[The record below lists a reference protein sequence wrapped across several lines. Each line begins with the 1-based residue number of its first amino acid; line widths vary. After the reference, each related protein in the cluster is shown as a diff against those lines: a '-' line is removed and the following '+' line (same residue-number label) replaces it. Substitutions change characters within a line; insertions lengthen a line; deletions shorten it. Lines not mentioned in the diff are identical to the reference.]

1 MKRLI
6 KIVLPI
12 IGKQG
17 IVKYVLLGLCS
28 GLSSFLFINTVNRV
42 VANTISGKQTGV
54 RFEYIILFAFIIL
67 FYIWSRRTLALI
79 VINVSQRIAWKL
91 RKEILSLV
99 LHANY
104 QQLTSRKE
112 KIQSA
117 ILNDVGALTNASLAT
132 IDFFIGVIMAVSCLI
147 YLASISGVLFLIT
160 VCTAAAGVSV
170 YMLSSKRN
178 LKGFGTARLLENR
191 FQENFNAILN
201 GFKEIFMEPRKGK
214 HINEKNINAI
224 ANDSFRNNVTALTGF
239 INSAITGQIFFYILI
254 SSVLLYFGT
263 VLNIGAANTVAFV
276 FTLLYLLGSLETVM
290 NLFPTLM
297 RAKVASDHLIDL
309 KTELEEA
316 NFKNPIPEKHVL
328 KHVFSRITVTD
339 LEFYYGNDEAAFGV
353 GPIDFE
359 VHQGQLI
366 FIYGGNG
373 SGKTTFVHSV
383 IGLSMPTSG
392 QICVNDIVINDEN
405 YPDYRSLFAVV
416 FSDFYLFNEII
427 GVESFDAEKLAFYL
441 RLFELEGKVT
451 VEGRRFSTTDLST
464 GQRKR
469 LALVAAL
476 LEEKP
481 ILVLDEWAAD
491 QDPYF
496 RKKFYTEILPMLKK
510 KGITV
515 IAITHDDK
523 YYHCADRLYRMD
535 EGKITEEDFMLH
547 QPGLATMI

>member
-1 MKRLI
+1 
-6 KIVLPI
+6 LPI

-42 VANTISGKQTGV
+42 IANTISGKLTGISY
-54 RFEYIILFAFIIL
+54 EYTILFAFIIL

-79 VINVSQRIAWKL
+79 VINVSQRVAWQL

-132 IDFFIGVIMAVSCLI
+132 IDFFIGVIMAVSCLS
-147 YLASISGVLFLIT
+147 YLASISGILFFIT
-160 VCTAAAGVSV
+160 LGTALAGVSIYV
-170 YMLSSKRN
+170 LSSKRN
-178 LKGFGTARLLENR
+178 LKGFGTARTLENK

-214 HINEKNINAI
+214 HINEKNIDVI
-224 ANDSFRNNVTALTGF
+224 ATESFRNNVSALTGF

-263 VLNIGAANTVAFV
+263 ILNIGAANTVAFV
-276 FTLLYLLGSLETVM
+276 FTLLYLLGSIETVM

-297 RAKVASDHLIDL
+297 RAKIASDHLIDL

-328 KHVFSRITVTD
+328 KHIFERITVSD
-339 LEFYYGNDEAAFGV
+339 LEFYYGNEESSFGV

-359 VHQGQLI
+359 VQQGQLI

-383 IGLSMPTSG
+383 IGLSIATSG
-392 QICVNDIVINDEN
+392 QIRVNDILINDEN

-427 GVESFDAEKLAFYL
+427 GVESFDAEKLKFYL
-441 RLFELEGKVT
+441 KLFEIDGKVT

-476 LEEKP
+476 LEDKP

-496 RKKFYTEILPMLKK
+496 RKKFYIEILPLLKK
-510 KGITV
+510 RGITV

-523 YYHCADRLYRMD
+523 YYHCADRLYKMD
-535 EGKITEEDFMLH
+535 EGRITEEDYMIH
-547 QPGLATMI
+547 QPGLATML

>member
-17 IVKYVLLGLCS
+17 IIKYVLLGLCS

-132 IDFFIGVIMAVSCLI
+132 IDFFIGVIMAVSCLA
-147 YLASISGVLFLIT
+147 YLASISGILFLIT
-160 VCTAAAGVSV
+160 VCTALAGISV
-170 YMLSSKRN
+170 YLLSSKRN
-178 LKGFGTARLLENR
+178 LKGFGTARTLENK

-201 GFKEIFMEPRKGK
+201 GFKEIFMEPRKGR

-224 ANDSFRNNVTALTGF
+224 ANDSFKNNVSALTGF

-254 SSVLLYFGT
+254 SSVLLYFGH

-276 FTLLYLLGSLETVM
+276 FTLLYLLGSIETVM

-328 KHVFSRITVTD
+328 KHVFERITATD
-339 LEFYYGNDEAAFGV
+339 LEFYYGNDDASFGV

-359 VHQGQLI
+359 VQRGQLI

-383 IGLSMPTSG
+383 IGLSIPTSG
-392 QICVNDIVINDEN
+392 QINVNDILITDEN

-427 GVESFDAEKLAFYL
+427 GVESFDTDKLSFYL

-510 KGITV
+510 RGVTV

-535 EGKITEEDFMLH
+535 EGKITEEDFMMH
-547 QPGLATMI
+547 QPGLATML